1 MKSFWISLLVFIL
14 FMCSCKTKK
23 VAHDINVGA
32 KESVQ
37 TEQVKFQALTDTS
50 SVLKILIDQSK
61 FKFIETITI
70 KEYDKTTGVLAKET
84 NAKREIAQDT
94 DKVSAEAEDK
104 GVNESSTD
112 SLKHQSDAISEVES
126 EVEQEFIGGQES
138 FGKWLGI
145 ILGIGIIIILIILWS
160 KIKKWLN
167 L

>member
-23 VAHDINVGA
+23 VAHDINVGT

-37 TEQVKFQALTDTS
+37 TEQIKFHALIDTS
-50 SVLKILIDQSK
+50 NVLKTYIDKSK
-61 FKFIETITI
+61 LKIIETITI
-70 KEYDKTTGVLAKET
+70 TEYDKETGKQIKKT
-84 NAKREIAQDT
+84 NAKREVTQDT
-94 DKVSAEAEDK
+94 DQVAAEAEDK
-104 GVNESSTD
+104 GVNEFSKD
-112 SLKHQSDAISEVES
+112 SLNHQSDVISKVES
-126 EVEQEFIGGQES
+126 EVKEEFIGGQES

-145 ILGIGIIIILIILWS
+145 GISIIILIILIILWS